1 MTTIDDK
8 REIKEFKTMSFS
20 GYKRTEVKKEFI
32 SSLTNGRIEPA
43 SYCSAELMCSGHYS
57 DI

>member
-20 GYKRTEVKKEFI
+20 GYKRTEVKKELI
-32 SSLTNGRIEPA
+32 SSLTIGKLEPFF
-43 SYCSAELMCSGHYS
+43 Y
-57 DI
+57 